1 MANSSNPSSE
11 YLAKSQILYSAATSE
26 YDRIHWNPS
35 TGGFILLHV
44 AHNRQNLPSEMIVAQ
59 VLADRGQRV
68 YLLPE
73 MGLPQGIKTPDA
85 EVNGELWDFK
95 CLTAETTAF
104 ANRVQASIKVARRQ
118 GAVGVGYHIDTDNY
132 NLSEIRRG
140 IRRAFDLDFDQQM
153 QQVLLVFPQALPIV
167 YQRGNIQS

>member
-1 MANSSNPSSE
+1 MANLSNSSPE
-11 YLAKSQILYSAATSE
+11 YLAQSQMLYATATPE
-26 YDRIHWNPS
+26 YDRIYWNPT
-35 TGGFILLHV
+35 TGGFILLHA

-118 GAVGVGYHIDTDNY
+118 GAVGVGYHIETDDY
-132 NLSEIRRG
+132 DLSEIRRG
-140 IRRAFDLDFDQQM
+140 IRRAFDLDVDQQI
-153 QQVLLVFPQALPIV
+153 QQVLLVFREAPPIV